1 MGSKVETL
9 WPCLCWC
16 RDGNRPIERI
26 NPECAERQQDWRTH
40 VGAMRLSAHSDCAP
54 RSPGA
59 FVIGHKAMQNRKM
72 PTVMSIDSDL
82 GRHERQPFEESKGWG
97 SVVAR
102 CQHLPAMPPRPTY
115 ARTHQTDGPRRLV
128 ANAIS
133 HTACRTHHGLSA
145 LSHIAAGAALMCCA
159 HYEEHCSVRC
169 TAHRDSAN
177 RGNVPAATVV
187 GSLSAE
193 TEKRGSIEMTSAF
206 CSLTPRSLHFTS
218 FTACDTCR
226 SSPKKCRKAE
236 AQCGPGGN

>member
-1 MGSKVETL
+1 M
-9 WPCLCWC
+9 
-16 RDGNRPIERI
+16 
-26 NPECAERQQDWRTH
+26 
-40 VGAMRLSAHSDCAP
+40 
-54 RSPGA
+54 
-59 FVIGHKAMQNRKM
+59 
-72 PTVMSIDSDL
+72 
-82 GRHERQPFEESKGWG
+82 
-97 SVVAR
+97 AR
-102 CQHLPAMPPRPTY
+102 CQHLPAMPPRPTH

-133 HTACRTHHGLSA
+133 HTACRTHHGISA

-218 FTACDTCR
+218 FTACDACR
-226 SSPKKCRKAE
+226 SCPKKCRKAA
-236 AQCGPGGN
+236 AQCGPGGNCPSILPLDGGQGARPSQPRRSLGGVQFERASPPRFRIVSTLLLSVHMSHLYFAEMGSKVEYSQ